1 MKPPAPM
8 EDAPQP
14 LVSRGV
20 DGLLMGWETADAEAR
35 ARAIALMY
43 PELKRLAEIHMH
55 RERHDHTL
63 QPTALVN
70 EFFLQMARQQSF
82 RCRNRAHFVAIA
94 SRAMR
99 RLLVD
104 YSRAH
109 TADKRGGGAPK
120 VQMDGMEAVPAKVF
134 DILEI
139 NEALDQLAAEEPR
152 MARVVELRCFGGLA
166 YSGDCR
172 GSGSRRADRQAGLAG
187 SPSLAVRPA
196 SKRELRC
203 GPRNGNRL
211 RPSSRLRSTW
221 RNPTGKRTW
230 NRPAAATRSFAAP
243 SANSSPTTWKPR
255 SS

>member
-1 MKPPAPM
+1 MIPKLLKNLMKPPAPM

-14 LVSRGV
+14 LDAGELTQ
-20 DGLLMGWETADAEAR
+20 LLMRWETADAEAR

-152 MARVVELRCFGGLA
+152 MARVVELRCFGGLT
-166 YSGDCR
+166 YSEIAEVLEVDER
-172 GSGSRRADRQAGLAG
+172 TAKRDWQVARAWLFG
-187 SPSLAVRPA
+187 
-196 SKRELRC
+196 
-203 GPRNGNRL
+203 RL
-211 RPSSRLRSTW
+211 RKGSSDAGRGMGTD
-221 RNPTGKRTW
+221 
-230 NRPAAATRSFAAP
+230 
-243 SANSSPTTWKPR
+243 
-255 SS
+255 